1 MKIRNTTVQINKTR
15 SGNLTEEQIVTGLTP
30 SSYEVLIF
38 DYYYLLLTCL
48 QENITSRWDMHC
60 MSATGTSNNIA
71 STTGD
76 ISLDNCF
83 IMWSLR
89 TDHYTCA
96 DVA

>member
-1 MKIRNTTVQINKTR
+1 MT
-15 SGNLTEEQIVTGLTP
+15 LIVA
-30 SSYEVLIF
+30 SDDVFIVY
-38 DYYYLLLTCL
+38 YYYLLLTCL
-48 QENITSRWDMHC
+48 QENVRSHWDMQC
-60 MSATGTSNNIA
+60 ISATGTSNNIA

-89 TDHYTCA
+89 ADHYACA

>member
-1 MKIRNTTVQINKTR
+1 MF
-15 SGNLTEEQIVTGLTP
+15 S
-30 SSYEVLIF
+30 
-38 DYYYLLLTCL
+38 LLTITIMLLHCKNNDSTKKIIKFQEMTLIVASDNCL

-89 TDHYTCA
+89 ADHYTCA